1 MSSFSTFW
9 YTRYLN
15 ISLSMH
21 LKNEHIIFIQYM
33 GPSWQWSY
41 GSWICNYLNNQC
53 LSPLMLWVRISIR
66 ARCTTLYDK
75 VCRWLATGRCFF
87 PGSPVSSTNKI
98 DRHDIAEML
107 SKVALNT
114 TTLICMTRTS
124 SQTIDNIGIKG
135 CRWDWHMNDCFD
147 CYKYKGL

>member
-1 MSSFSTFW
+1 MWYQHVSSFSTFW

-87 PGSPVSSTNKI
+87 PGSPVSSTNNT
-98 DRHDIAEML
+98 DRHDIAEIL
-107 SKVALNT
+107 LKVALNT
-114 TTLICMTRTS
+114 IKPNSYLF
-124 SQTIDNIGIKG
+124 NIWAKT
-135 CRWDWHMNDCFD
+135 C
-147 CYKYKGL
+147 

>member
-1 MSSFSTFW
+1 LSSFSTFW

-75 VCRWLATGRCFF
+75 VCRWLATGWCFF
-87 PGSPVSSTNKI
+87 PGSPVSSTNNT
-98 DRHDIAEML
+98 DRHDITEIL
-107 SKVALNT
+107 LKVALNIIKPNSY
-114 TTLICMTRTS
+114 LF
-124 SQTIDNIGIKG
+124 NIWAKT
-135 CRWDWHMNDCFD
+135 C
-147 CYKYKGL
+147 

>member
-1 MSSFSTFW
+1 VSSFSTFW

-75 VCRWLATGRCFF
+75 VCPWLATGRCFF
-87 PGSPVSSTNKI
+87 PGSPVSSTNNT
-98 DRHDIAEML
+98 DRHDIAEIL
-107 SKVALNT
+107 LKVALNT
-114 TTLICMTRTS
+114 IKPNSYLF
-124 SQTIDNIGIKG
+124 NIWAKT
-135 CRWDWHMNDCFD
+135 C
-147 CYKYKGL
+147 

>member
-1 MSSFSTFW
+1 VSSFSTFW

-87 PGSPVSSTNKI
+87 PGSPVSSTNNT
-98 DRHDIAEML
+98 DRHDIAEIL
-107 SKVALNT
+107 LKVALNT
-114 TTLICMTRTS
+114 IKPNSYLF
-124 SQTIDNIGIKG
+124 NIWAKT
-135 CRWDWHMNDCFD
+135 C
-147 CYKYKGL
+147 

>member
-87 PGSPVSSTNKI
+87 PGSPVSSTNNT
-98 DRHDIAEML
+98 DRHDIAEIL
-107 SKVALNT
+107 LKVALNT
-114 TTLICMTRTS
+114 IKPNSYLF
-124 SQTIDNIGIKG
+124 NIWAKT
-135 CRWDWHMNDCFD
+135 C
-147 CYKYKGL
+147 